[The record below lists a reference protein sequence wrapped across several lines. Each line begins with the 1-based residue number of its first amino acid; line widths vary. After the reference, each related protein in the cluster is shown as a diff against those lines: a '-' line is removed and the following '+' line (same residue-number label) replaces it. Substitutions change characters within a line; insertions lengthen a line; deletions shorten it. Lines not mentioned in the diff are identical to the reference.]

1 MALVSVNMIEDLLC
15 TIGLFGTLFLI
26 IFRHIKRV
34 RTNLNVGLNNLAIHH
49 GFQINPNHGWNGT
62 VMAGMIGSYRCTI
75 WFETVRKRS
84 RRNRSKI
91 YMHSTI
97 TLNSPNQLG
106 LLITP
111 QGFLTEGFRLPDS
124 LTGDQD
130 IIIGNQMFDSM
141 YRIKGFDENAIRIF
155 LNPQRLH
162 AILHIQQSLGPLQH
176 LTINDQQVSVRFPG
190 LISDMSVV
198 SNATMLIAW
207 LAEQLDS
214 SHQ

>member
-1 MALVSVNMIEDLLC
+1 MNVNL
-15 TIGLFGTLFLI
+15 GLQ
-26 IFRHIKRV
+26 
-34 RTNLNVGLNNLAIHH
+34 NLATHH

-62 VMAGMIGSYRCTI
+62 VMSGMVGGYRCTI
-75 WFETVRKRS
+75 WFETVRRRS

-97 TLNSPNQLG
+97 TLNVQKQLG

-124 LTGDQD
+124 ITGDQD
-130 IIIGNQMFDSM
+130 IIIGNQMFDSI
-141 YRIKGFDENAIRIF
+141 YRIKGFDENAIRTF
-155 LNPQRLH
+155 LNPHRVQ

-176 LTINDQQVSVRFPG
+176 LTINDQQISVRFPG
-190 LISDMSVV
+190 LISDMRVV
-198 SNATMLIAW
+198 SNATTSIAW

-214 SHQ
+214 NHQ

>member
-1 MALVSVNMIEDLLC
+1 MIEDLLC
-15 TIGLFGTLFLI
+15 TVGLFGTLFLI

-34 RTNLNVGLNNLAIHH
+34 RMNVNLGLQNLATHH

-62 VMAGMIGSYRCTI
+62 VMSGTVGIYRCTI
-75 WFETVRKRS
+75 WFETVRRRS

-97 TLNSPNQLG
+97 TLNVQKQLG

-124 LTGDQD
+124 ITGDQD
-130 IIIGNQMFDSM
+130 IIIGNQMFDSI
-141 YRIKGFDENAIRIF
+141 YRIKGFDENAIRTF
-155 LNPQRLH
+155 LTPHRVQ

-176 LTINDQQVSVRFPG
+176 LTINDQQISVRFPG
-190 LISDMSVV
+190 LISDMRVV
-198 SNATMLIAW
+198 SNATTSIAW

-214 SHQ
+214 NHQ

>member
-1 MALVSVNMIEDLLC
+1 MIEDLLC
-15 TIGLFGTLFLI
+15 TVGLFGTLFLV

-34 RTNLNVGLNNLAIHH
+34 RTNLNLSLQNLANHH

-62 VMAGMIGSYRCTI
+62 VMSGMVDNYRCNI
-75 WFETVRKRS
+75 WFEIVRRS
-84 RRNRSKI
+84 TGRNRSKV

-124 LTGDQD
+124 ITGNQD
-130 IIIGNQMFDSM
+130 INIGNQIFDSM
-141 YRIKGFDENAIRIF
+141 YRIKGFDENAIRAY
-155 LNPQRLH
+155 LTPHRVN
-162 AILHIQQSLGPLQH
+162 AILQIQQSLGTLQH

-190 LISDMSVV
+190 LISDMSIV
-198 SNATMLIAW
+198 SSATISLAW
-207 LAEQLDS
+207 LAKQLDS
-214 SHQ
+214 NYQ

>member
-1 MALVSVNMIEDLLC
+1 MIEDLLC
-15 TIGLFGTLFLI
+15 TVGLFGTLFLI

-34 RTNLNVGLNNLAIHH
+34 RMNVNLGLQNLATHH

-62 VMAGMIGSYRCTI
+62 VMSGMVGIYRCTI
-75 WFETVRKRS
+75 WFETVRRRS

-97 TLNSPNQLG
+97 TLNVQKQLG

-124 LTGDQD
+124 ITGDQD
-130 IIIGNQMFDSM
+130 IIIGNQMFDSI
-141 YRIKGFDENAIRIF
+141 YRIKGFDENAIRTF
-155 LNPQRLH
+155 LNPHRVQ

-176 LTINDQQVSVRFPG
+176 LTINDQQISVRFPG
-190 LISDMSVV
+190 LISDMRVV
-198 SNATMLIAW
+198 SNATTSIAW

-214 SHQ
+214 NHQ

>member
-1 MALVSVNMIEDLLC
+1 MIEDLLC
-15 TIGLFGTLFLI
+15 MIGLFGTLFLL
-26 IFRHIKRV
+26 IFRHIKRG
-34 RTNLNVGLNNLAIHH
+34 RMNINISLQNLAIHH

-62 VMAGMIGSYRCTI
+62 VMAGMIAGYRCTI
-75 WFETVRKRS
+75 WFETVRRS
-84 RRNRSKI
+84 NRSKI

-97 TLNSPNQLG
+97 TLNLPKQLG

-124 LTGDQD
+124 ITGDQD

-141 YRIKGFDENAIRIF
+141 YRIKGFDENAIRAF
-155 LNPQRLH
+155 LTPHRVQ
-162 AILHIQQSLGPLQH
+162 AILHTQQSLGPLQH

-190 LISDMSVV
+190 LMSDMRVV
-198 SNATMLIAW
+198 SNATTSIAW

-214 SHQ
+214 NHK

>member
-1 MALVSVNMIEDLLC
+1 MIEDLLC
-15 TIGLFGTLFLI
+15 SLGLFGTVFLI
-26 IFRHIKRV
+26 ISRHLKRV
-34 RTNLNVGLNNLAIHH
+34 RSNINLGLQNFAIHH

-62 VMAGMIGSYRCTI
+62 VMSGMIGKYRCTI
-75 WFETVRKRS
+75 WFETVRRRS

-97 TLNSPNQLG
+97 TLNVPNQLG

-124 LTGDQD
+124 ITGDQD

-141 YRIKGFDENAIRIF
+141 YRIKGFDENAIRNY
-155 LNPQRLH
+155 LTPQRVN
-162 AILHIQQSLGPLQH
+162 AILHIQQNLGSLQH

-190 LISDMSVV
+190 LISNMSIV
-198 SNATMLIAW
+198 SSAIISLAW

-214 SHQ
+214 NY